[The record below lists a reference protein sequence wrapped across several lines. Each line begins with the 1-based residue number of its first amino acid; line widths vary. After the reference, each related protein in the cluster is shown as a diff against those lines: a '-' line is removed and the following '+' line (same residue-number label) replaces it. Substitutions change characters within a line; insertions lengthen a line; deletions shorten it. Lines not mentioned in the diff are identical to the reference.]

1 MNTLDELKNLIHKT
15 FDIDTAILKGEAPLP
30 DYGLDSLSLAELMF
44 AVEERFD
51 IEFPEHRQDVT
62 TLTALANLIDELRA
76 KQPA

>member
-1 MNTLDELKNLIHKT
+1 MNTLEDLKNLIHKT

-30 DYGLDSLSLAELMF
+30 EFGLDSLSLAELLF
-44 AVEERFD
+44 AVEEHFN
-51 IEFPEHRQDVT
+51 IEFPEHRQNVT

>member
-1 MNTLDELKNLIHKT
+1 
-15 FDIDTAILKGEAPLP
+15 
-30 DYGLDSLSLAELMF
+30 MF
-44 AVEERFD
+44 VVEERFD